1 MKIFS
6 PMYESCLKWAK
17 HKHAVYYLGIMSFFE
32 SIIFPIPVDVMLAP
46 MCLSRLD
53 KAWHY
58 AFVATTTSVLGGVV
72 GYFLGVYLGA
82 AVVEPFLVEWGFGD
96 AYLKTQIWFEKYGVL
111 MVFIAGFAPIPYK
124 VFTVSAGALSISPLG
139 DLTPFIIASVF
150 GRAGRFYLVAF
161 ILRLGGEKMEK
172 KLHQMIDYIGWGIV
186 IVAFLGYLMYKYSQ

>member
-6 PMYESCLKWAK
+6 PIYESCLKWAK
-17 HKHAVYYLGIMSFFE
+17 HKHAVYYLGILSFFE

-58 AFVATTTSVLGGVV
+58 AAVATVTSVLGGVF
-72 GYFLGVYLGA
+72 GYFLGVFLGSS
-82 AVVEPFLVEWGFGD
+82 VLEPLLVDWGFGD
-96 AYLKTQIWFEKYGVL
+96 AYQTAKVWFGEYGVL

-124 VFTVSAGALSISPLG
+124 IFTVSAGALSLSPMA
-139 DLTPFIIASVF
+139 DLLPFIIASTL

-161 ILRLGGEKMEK
+161 LLRLGGEKMEK
-172 KLHQMIDYIGWGIV
+172 KLHQLIDYIGWGIV
-186 IVAFLGYLMYKYSQ
+186 IVAFLGYLMYKYIQ